1 MARST
6 QNIDKPFSRIK
17 NGLAELQPMWPAY
30 VKGDGGLTVDPQI
43 FRSNFGPTTPSL
55 SGLVDDVA
63 NTPGIRVEA
72 INDNG
77 TDAGTETDPA
87 GIEPTLTI
95 SGSGGFKPICTLTH
109 ADSTKTS
116 VFLIAPTSAP
126 TDSFG
131 LYDND
136 YTAEKRT
143 SPMQG
148 EVGVGTEHTRS
159 NGPYPVFMTIQELT
173 EFIDD
178 YRHIGQLNAS
188 KPSFLPH
195 GVEGRDSHVSAT
207 SANPVHGADPR
218 IEWMVD
224 TNSESAFGH
233 ADIPATSPYRA
244 TVFHPM
250 LLDVNQFHKDISG
263 ATIKVSSGIRNGSTS
278 AQYFPNGITRYDSD
292 PSGLDSST
300 IKYKV
305 FGKSGD
311 HLTGLLHA
319 NLHAN
324 LPNSNYF
331 QSFDS
336 TAVPSPKYRMKM
348 ALACFLK
355 DGTYSLNDGVIVP
368 YVYDQTRH
376 IGGTVTSTL
385 YSIWDGLHGYGSE
398 DDATYYSNDY
408 LETNDCSAQIFPF
421 FDFTQ
426 GPLAPSAQGNN
437 WTNEQMTARHTTTTN
452 ANGVLNTIIAP
463 PPHRMAILGMKKT
476 GSLITVF
483 CDHMDTTEDTALPA
497 GTPIYLEN
505 NNANNF
511 GTTNKATFPTAER
524 KLWPDR
530 WGLRGNQDGSDTYED
545 SDDSTDVGRSYNGWW
560 ITNADATIT
569 TGNSDADWQAA
580 DAPAGMYDKSG
591 QTIANGYGGTT
602 RSFVAFTFKTALFE
616 TGTDL
621 NEVILFNR
629 GDAYLRRGMVGGSE
643 QKYFHTPDADDNATA
658 GNIFGIEKRDANAEG
673 SPSHSELGTGF
684 QIGVSQMDSNVP
696 ARSSVDATYP
706 GRPTIGERSLP
717 SVDGKHRDGK
727 VVLRSIGIVTKDVD
741 GKILSAPNTY
751 NEGDGALRI
760 PSPLGYDLSDRY
772 ITVSGNYNDRLRAD
786 SGFPR
791 LNGEY
796 GHDKWLFR
804 GVSTPF
810 WSYTDTNTGRRAW
823 DYIKPVGT
831 ALTTSGTWTYGRNRP
846 WPGHERLGTRLSMS
860 PTLLRSTDHS
870 ATWTE
875 SVSGD
880 VVSARSSTTKYG
892 LSEMAASPVYLDAE
906 ITAFFPARPNRMI
919 MVEFDGN
926 EEHPVFGRHSMV
938 MDTPAHNYG
947 MGLEPI
953 WDGNIDGI
961 SQLTDPTS
969 VSGTALT
976 IPTNS
981 DKRFYTR
988 LTAAQHNGENAGP
1001 FRSGYFDSDDVA
1013 VTAGTV
1019 KTVPGL
1025 HNMKRLFWNH
1035 TPNATGNKSADVGV
1049 FDVKNRYARVKADNA
1064 YPPSSIY
1071 NRPAVWMTGGLPHLT
1086 TSGTWTGFVDLD
1098 GDDTYNLP
1106 GTGGFGR
1113 LGNGFGTSNYFTFS
1127 EGTNT
1132 LRTVFNTKGMT
1143 FLWNGEVVGTD
1154 VSCRT
1159 PVWAMSIKSCD
1170 IATFPVRTPIAHPS
1184 NSTDHWANH
1193 WAEGDPAVMHTGTRD
1208 YNRDDRVAFTEHQGA
1223 RYTLYLGEMTYATS
1237 GTSLSRS
1244 VSTPYAFDTD
1254 STLNA
1259 AMIARLTDLT
1269 ATEAQ
1274 FVVFTSD
1281 NFAGTPFTIGKQV
1294 ITESSGTLSINV
1306 GSATYIFTIGGSPP
1320 TWVNN
1325 ATYHVFVSLQG
1336 EPITPDSIPITS
1348 LNGFTQTSYFEP
1360 EYPARTLLHVPADPT
1375 DFLDS
1380 NGEITRLTN
1389 PTLQKSNQD
1398 LQIDSMT
1405 LRQLPTDSMLP
1416 FTVDSIKQQPSTTV
1430 ARYTKLNIYA
1440 RNIDKAK
1447 GMDVRVTLLE
1457 PPVVATID
1465 QEASTTIDGFI
1476 DRELDYT
1483 GGIGTLDLT
1492 GLPSSVVANGFVVRF
1507 NFYIP
1512 SVSDTLLHPIDWS
1525 AIPYVTSWDVEYDE
1539 KPTVDIAVI
1548 SNSYDGSTATSVV
1561 EASDTTFATKV
1572 GHVITFRVSGATTD
1586 ENRTISEFKVEYG
1599 DGTDSGWVKVETP
1612 ATSIT
1617 QDISYVYTTTTGTRN
1632 VKAYVKDDVG
1642 NESVASDP
1650 TITYT
1655 IVNAEPIA
1663 ILRAIPTMVRA
1674 GQAIRLDASSSY
1686 SINSSASLSTYTF
1699 NFGDGS
1705 SAVSSGTSYN
1715 DHTYAEAGE
1724 FLATLVVVDSNGT
1737 SSATAK
1743 VVVKV
1748 LPATLIIPLTLN
1760 TKPSSFSRRRVA
1772 NFTQTPVLDAVYPEV
1787 TDRGQR
1793 VDEFEMQGIFLKE
1806 TENTDIEFM
1815 EELLQSGA
1823 LVEFEYEAVNF
1834 SGQATNKTFVGRMV
1848 SFNYQRQG
1856 GNVGQT
1862 PYTAVFVREAGLG
1875 A

>member
-17 NGLAELQPMWPAY
+17 NGLAELQPMWPAF
-30 VKGDGGLTVDPQI
+30 VKGNGGLTVDPQI
-43 FRSNFGPTTPSL
+43 FRSNFGPTTASL

-72 INDNG
+72 INDDG
-77 TDAGTETDPA
+77 TDVTT
-87 GIEPTLTI
+87 EPTLTI

-131 LYDND
+131 MYDTD

-148 EVGVGTEHTRS
+148 EVNVGSEHVRD
-159 NGPYPVFMTIQELT
+159 NGPYPVFMTVQELA

-178 YRHIGQLNAS
+178 YRHVGQLNAS

-195 GVEGRDSHVSAT
+195 GVTGRAT
-207 SANPVHGADPR
+207 GEAADVLLTTANPAHGADPR
-218 IEWMVD
+218 IVWMVD
-224 TNSESAFGH
+224 TNGESTFGH
-233 ADIPATSPYRA
+233 DDIPATSPYRA

-250 LLDVNQFHKDISG
+250 LLDVNQFHKDISS
-263 ATIKVSSGIRNGSTS
+263 ATTKVSSGIRNGTTTIAS
-278 AQYFPNGITRYDSD
+278 YFANGITRYDSD
-292 PSGLDSST
+292 PTGLDSST

-336 TAVPSPKYRMKM
+336 SAVPSPKYRMKM

-355 DGTYSLNDGVIVP
+355 DGVYSLNDGAIVP
-368 YVYDQTRH
+368 YTYDQTRH

-385 YSIWDGLHGYGSE
+385 YSVWDGLQGYGSV
-398 DDATYYSNDY
+398 DDGSYFSGGY

-426 GPLAPSAQGNN
+426 GPITPSAQSNN
-437 WTNEQMTARHTTTTN
+437 WTNEQMTSRHTTDANT
-452 ANGVLNTIIAP
+452 NGVLNTVIAP
-463 PPHRMAILGMKKT
+463 PPHRMAILGIKKS
-476 GSLITVF
+476 GSTITVF
-483 CDHMDTTEDTALPA
+483 CDHMDSTEQTRLPA
-497 GTPIYLEN
+497 GTPIYLEGLTGN
-505 NNANNF
+505 L
-511 GTTNKATFPTAER
+511 GTTNDATFPSAEN

-530 WGLRGNQDGSDTYED
+530 WGLRGNQDGTTYDD
-545 SDDSTDVGRSYNGWW
+545 SIDSTDVGRSYNGWW
-560 ITNADATIT
+560 ITNAAANFGSGD
-569 TGNSDADWQAA
+569 SDAAWQAL
-580 DAPAGMYDKSG
+580 DAPADMYSKSG
-591 QTIANGYGGTT
+591 QTAENGYGGVT

-616 TGTDL
+616 TGTAL
-621 NEVILFNR
+621 NETILFNR
-629 GDAYLRRGMVGGSE
+629 GVAYLRRGMVGGSE
-643 QKYFHTPDADDNATA
+643 QKYYNSPDANNSAEA
-658 GNIFGIEKRDANAEG
+658 GNIFGIEERDANAEG

-684 QIGVSQMDSNVP
+684 QVGVSQMDSNVP

-727 VVLRSIGIVTKDVD
+727 VVLRSIGIVTKDAENN
-741 GKILSAPNTY
+741 ILSAPNTY
-751 NEGDGALRI
+751 NEGGGALRI
-760 PSPLGYDLSDRY
+760 PTPLGYDLSDRY
-772 ITVSGNYNDRLRAD
+772 ITVSGDYTDRLRAD

-791 LNGEY
+791 MNGEY

-860 PTLLRSTDHS
+860 PTLLRSADHS

-875 SVSGD
+875 SESGD
-880 VVSARSSTTKYG
+880 VVPARSATTKYG
-892 LSEMAASPVYLDAE
+892 LSEMAASPIYLDAE
-906 ITAFFPARPNRMI
+906 VTAFFPARANRMI
-919 MVEFDGN
+919 MIEFDGN

-938 MDTPAHNYG
+938 MDTPAQNYG
-947 MGLEPI
+947 MGIEPV
-953 WDGNIDGI
+953 WDGLDIDGI
-961 SQLTDPTS
+961 TQLSDPVS
-969 VSGTALT
+969 VSGTALS
-976 IPTNS
+976 IGSSPTTTTLFS
-981 DKRFYTR
+981 DRM
-988 LTAAQHNGENAGP
+988 TAYQHNGENVAIRNG
-1001 FRSGYFDSDDVA
+1001 GYFDAADLNSS
-1013 VTAGTV
+1013 TY

-1025 HNMKRLFWNH
+1025 HHMKRLFWNH
-1035 TPNATGNKSADVGV
+1035 TPNATN
-1049 FDVKNRYARVKADNA
+1049 NRLAEQTIVQPYTSSRDAEVKADNA
-1064 YPPSSIY
+1064 YPPLSIY
-1071 NRPAVWMTGGLPHLT
+1071 NRPAIWMTGGLPHLT
-1086 TSGTWTGFVDLD
+1086 TSGTWTGFVDVD
-1098 GDDTYNLP
+1098 GDNTFNLP
-1106 GTGGFGR
+1106 GTCGFGR

-1154 VSCRT
+1154 VSCKT
-1159 PVWAMSIKSCD
+1159 PVWAMSIKACD
-1170 IATFPVRTPIAHPS
+1170 IATFPIRTPIAHPS
-1184 NSTDHWANH
+1184 SSTDNWANH
-1193 WAEGDPAVMHTGTRD
+1193 WAEGDPAVMNTGKRD
-1208 YNRDDRVAFTEHQGA
+1208 YNRDDRVAFDEAKGA
-1223 RYTLYLGEMTYATS
+1223 RYIFYHEMDYDSANNRLESTASLTFGTDNAAVFNRLTEIDSQMHFVVADTLSNLHLSPIVVANAATV
-1237 GTSLSRS
+1237 TNEVV
-1244 VSTPYAFDTD
+1244 VSTDTK
-1254 STLNA
+1254 
-1259 AMIARLTDLT
+1259 IRIQTDT
-1269 ATEAQ
+1269 
-1274 FVVFTSD
+1274 
-1281 NFAGTPFTIGKQV
+1281 
-1294 ITESSGTLSINV
+1294 
-1306 GSATYIFTIGGSPP
+1306 ATYITGVEGHLING
-1320 TWVNN
+1320 N
-1325 ATYHVFVSLQG
+1325 TYKVLMSLQG
-1336 EPITPDSIPITS
+1336 EPITQDSIAATIVTGS
-1348 LNGFTQTSYFEP
+1348 QNTRD
-1360 EYPARTLLHVPADPT
+1360 YPARTLLHVPADPT

-1405 LRQLPTDSMLP
+1405 LRQLPTDNMLP

-1440 RNIDKAK
+1440 TNINKTK
-1447 GMDVRVTLLE
+1447 GMDIRVTLLE
-1457 PPVVATID
+1457 PPTVATID
-1465 QEASTTIDGFI
+1465 QEASTTIDGFV

-1492 GLPSSVVANGFVVRF
+1492 GLPSSVVASGFVVRF

-1512 SVSDTLLHPIDWS
+1512 SVSETLLHPIDWS
-1525 AIPYVTSWDVEYDE
+1525 AIPCISSWDVEYDE
-1539 KPTVDIAVI
+1539 KPTVDVAVV
-1548 SNSYDGSTATSVV
+1548 SNSYDGSTATSVGS
-1561 EASDTTFATKV
+1561 SDTSFTTKV
-1572 GHVITFRVSGATTD
+1572 GHVITFRVTGVTTD
-1586 ENRTISEFKVEYG
+1586 ANRLISEFKVEYG
-1599 DGTDSGWVKVETP
+1599 DGTDSGWVKVNTP
-1612 ATSIT
+1612 ATSVT
-1617 QDISYVYTTTTGTRN
+1617 QDISYVYTTTSGTRE

-1642 NESVASDP
+1642 NESLVSDP

-1686 SINSSASLSTYTF
+1686 TINSTATLSTYAFT
-1699 NFGDGS
+1699 FGDGS
-1705 SAVSSGTSYN
+1705 SAVSGATSYN

-1724 FLATLVVVDSNGT
+1724 FLATLVVTDSNGT

-1772 NFTQTPVLDAVYPEV
+1772 TFTQTPVLDAVYPEV

-1793 VDEFEMQGIFLKE
+1793 VDEFEMQGAFLKE

-1823 LVEFEYEAVNF
+1823 LVEFEYEAVNY

>member
-72 INDNG
+72 INDDG
-77 TDAGTETDPA
+77 TDVGT
-87 GIEPTLTI
+87 EPTLTI

-109 ADSTKTS
+109 ADATKTS
-116 VFLIAPTSAP
+116 VFLIAPTSKPIDTFSLYA
-126 TDSFG
+126 TDPARRS
-131 LYDND
+131 
-136 YTAEKRT
+136 
-143 SPMQG
+143 SPLQ
-148 EVGVGTEHTRS
+148 TEETEGPRH
-159 NGPYPVFMTIQELT
+159 NGPYPVFMTVQELA

-178 YRHIGQLNAS
+178 YRHVGEANS
-188 KPSFLPH
+188 DKPSFLPH
-195 GVEGRDSHVSAT
+195 GAQGRSTYTEVLPTAT
-207 SANPVHGADPR
+207 TPAHGADPR
-218 IEWMVD
+218 IVWMVD

-233 ADIPATSPYRA
+233 ADLPDTSPYRA

-250 LLDVNQFHKDISG
+250 LLDVNQFHKDI
-263 ATIKVSSGIRNGSTS
+263 TS
-278 AQYFPNGITRYDSD
+278 ATNKISQGIDSGTAKYFANGITRYDAD
-292 PSGLDSST
+292 PEGLDSST
-300 IKYKV
+300 IKYKI

-319 NLHAN
+319 NAHAD
-324 LPNSNYF
+324 LRMSNYV

-336 TAVPSPKYRMKM
+336 TAAPAPKYRMKM

-385 YSIWDGLHGYGSE
+385 YSVWDGLQGYGSE
-398 DDATYYSNDY
+398 DDGSYYSTDY
-408 LETNDCSAQIFPF
+408 DETHDCSAQIFPF

-426 GPLAPSAQGNN
+426 GPLTPSSQSNN
-437 WTNEQMTARHTTTTN
+437 WTNEQMTTRHTTDTA
-452 ANGVLNTIIAP
+452 ANGVLRYAIAP
-463 PPHRMAILGMKKT
+463 PPQRLAILQVT
-476 GSLITVF
+476 RDGSTSNGKIEVFVDALETSNIENTV
-483 CDHMDTTEDTALPA
+483 EGTA
-497 GTPIYLEN
+497 IYLE
-505 NNANNF
+505 
-511 GTTNKATFPTAER
+511 GLTGDIGSGNKATYPTNEK

-530 WGLRGNQDGSDTYED
+530 WGLRGNQDGSSEYED
-545 SDDSTDVGRSYNGWW
+545 SVSATNVGRSYNGWW
-560 ITNADATIT
+560 ITSVDSVTVTGDSAAWVAAGCTADSFTESAQSGATKT
-569 TGNSDADWQAA
+569 
-580 DAPAGMYDKSG
+580 
-591 QTIANGYGGTT
+591 
-602 RSFVAFTFKTALFE
+602 FVKFTFRTSLFE
-616 TGTDL
+616 LNNVSEDVYEFTRGT
-621 NEVILFNR
+621 
-629 GDAYLRRGMVGGSE
+629 AYARIGMLGGSE
-643 QKYFHTPDADDNATA
+643 QKYYNSSDANDSAEA
-658 GNIFGIEKRDANAEG
+658 GNLFGIEERDANAEG

-684 QIGVSQMDSNVP
+684 QVGVSQMDSNVP

-706 GRPTIGERSLP
+706 GRPTIGEKSLP
-717 SVDGKHRDGK
+717 SVDGKYRDNK
-727 VVLRSIGIVTKDVD
+727 PVIRSISIVTKDTENN
-741 GKILSAPNTY
+741 ILSAPNTY

-760 PSPLGYDLSDRY
+760 PTPLGYDLSDRY
-772 ITVSGNYNDRLRAD
+772 ITVSGDYNNRLRAD

-791 LNGEY
+791 MNGEY

-810 WSYTDTNTGRRAW
+810 WSYSDTNTGRRAW
-823 DYIKPVGT
+823 DYIKPTGV
-831 ALTTSGTWTYGRNRP
+831 SGTWTYGRNRP

-870 ATWTE
+870 ATWT
-875 SVSGD
+875 STVSGN
-880 VVSARSSTTKYG
+880 VVTPREATTKYG
-892 LSEMAASPVYLDAE
+892 LSEMAASPIYLDAE
-906 ITAFFPARPNRMI
+906 VTAFFPARPNRMI
-919 MVEFDGN
+919 MIEFDGN

-938 MDTPAHNYG
+938 MDTPAQNYG
-947 MGLEPI
+947 MGIEPV
-953 WDGNIDGI
+953 WDGLDIDGI
-961 SQLTDPTS
+961 TQLSDPVS
-969 VSGTALT
+969 VSGTALSLGSS
-976 IPTNS
+976 PTPTTLFS
-981 DKRFYTR
+981 DRM
-988 LTAAQHNGENAGP
+988 TAYQHNGENVVIRNG
-1001 FRSGYFDSDDVA
+1001 GYFDADDLNSA
-1013 VTAGTV
+1013 NY

-1025 HNMKRLFWNH
+1025 HHMKRLFWNH
-1035 TPNATGNKSADVGV
+1035 TPNATN
-1049 FDVKNRYARVKADNA
+1049 NRLAEQTIIQPYTSSRDAEVKADDA
-1064 YPPSSIY
+1064 YPPLSIY
-1071 NRPAVWMTGGLPHLT
+1071 NRPAIWMTGGLPHLT

-1098 GDDTYNLP
+1098 GDGTFNLP

-1113 LGNGFGTSNYFTFS
+1113 LGNGFGTANYFTFS

-1154 VSCRT
+1154 VSCKT
-1159 PVWAMSIKSCD
+1159 PVWAMSIKACD
-1170 IATFPVRTPIAHPS
+1170 IATFPIRTPIAHPS
-1184 NSTDHWANH
+1184 DSNDNWANN
-1193 WAEGDPAVMHTGTRD
+1193 WAEGDPAVMNTGKRD
-1208 YNRDDRVAFTEHQGA
+1208 YNRDDRVAFDEAKGA
-1223 RYTLYLGEMTYATS
+1223 RYIFYHDMDYDLANNRLESTSTLAFGADNADVFNRLTEIDSQMHFVVADTLGNLHLSPTVVANAASVTNEVTV
-1237 GTSLSRS
+1237 GTDIKIRI
-1244 VSTPYAFDTD
+1244 DTD
-1254 STLNA
+1254 T
-1259 AMIARLTDLT
+1259 
-1269 ATEAQ
+1269 
-1274 FVVFTSD
+1274 
-1281 NFAGTPFTIGKQV
+1281 
-1294 ITESSGTLSINV
+1294 
-1306 GSATYIFTIGGSPP
+1306 ATYITGVEGDLSDG
-1320 TWVNN
+1320 T
-1325 ATYHVFVSLQG
+1325 TYKVLMSLQG
-1336 EPITPDSIPITS
+1336 EPITQDSIAATIVTGS
-1348 LNGFTQTSYFEP
+1348 ENTRD
-1360 EYPARTLLHVPADPT
+1360 YPARTLLHVPADPT

-1405 LRQLPTDSMLP
+1405 LRQLPTENMLP

-1430 ARYTKLNIYA
+1430 ARYTNLNVYA
-1440 RNIDKAK
+1440 KNINKAR
-1447 GMDVRVTLLE
+1447 GLDVRVTLLE
-1457 PPVVATID
+1457 PPEVATID
-1465 QEASTTIDGFI
+1465 QEASTTIDGFV

-1492 GLPSSVVANGFVVRF
+1492 GLPSSVVASGFVVRF

-1548 SNSYDGSTATSVV
+1548 SNSYDGSTATSNGT
-1561 EASDTTFATKV
+1561 SDTTFATKV

-1642 NESVASDP
+1642 NESVVSDP

-1674 GQAIRLDASSSY
+1674 GQAIRFDASSSY

-1724 FLATLVVVDSNGT
+1724 YLATLVVVDSNAT

-1743 VVVKV
+1743 VVVKI

-1772 NFTQTPVLDAVYPEV
+1772 NFTQTSVLDAVYPEV

-1834 SGQATNKTFVGRMV
+1834 SGQATNKTFVGRMI

>member
-17 NGLAELQPMWPAY
+17 NGLAELQPMWPAF
-30 VKGDGGLTVDPQI
+30 VKANGGLTVDPQI
-43 FRSNFGPTTPSL
+43 FHSKFGPTTASL

-72 INDNG
+72 INDDG
-77 TDAGTETDPA
+77 TDVTT
-87 GIEPTLTI
+87 EPTLTI

-109 ADSTKTS
+109 ADATKTS

-131 LYDND
+131 LYDTD

-148 EVGVGTEHTRS
+148 ENNVGFSEHVRD
-159 NGPYPVFMTIQELT
+159 NGPYPVFMTVQELA

-178 YRHIGQLNAS
+178 YRHVGQLNAS

-195 GVEGRDSHVSAT
+195 GVTGRPTGEAADVLLT
-207 SANPVHGADPR
+207 TANPAHGADPR
-218 IEWMVD
+218 IVWMVD
-224 TNSESAFGH
+224 TNSESTFGH
-233 ADIPATSPYRA
+233 DDIPATSPYRA

-263 ATIKVSSGIRNGSTS
+263 ASTKVSSGIRNGGTS
-278 AQYFPNGITRYDSD
+278 ASYFSNGITRYDSD
-292 PSGLDSST
+292 PTGLDSST

-336 TAVPSPKYRMKM
+336 SAVPSPKYRMKM

-355 DGTYSLNDGVIVP
+355 DGVYSLNDGAIVP
-368 YVYDQTRH
+368 YSYDQTRH

-385 YSIWDGLHGYGSE
+385 YSVWDGLQGYGSE
-398 DDATYYSNDY
+398 DDGSYFSGGY
-408 LETNDCSAQIFPF
+408 LETDDCSAQIFPF

-426 GPLAPSAQGNN
+426 GPITPSAQSNN
-437 WTNEQMTARHTTTTN
+437 WTNEQMTSRHTTN
-452 ANGVLNTIIAP
+452 ANTNGVLNTVIAP
-463 PPHRMAILGMKKT
+463 PPHRMAILGIKKS
-476 GSLITVF
+476 GSTITVF
-483 CDHMDTTEDTALPA
+483 CDHMDTTEQTLLPA
-497 GTPIYLEN
+497 GTPIYLEGLTGN
-505 NNANNF
+505 L
-511 GTTNKATFPTAER
+511 GTTNDATFPSAEN

-530 WGLRGNQDGSDTYED
+530 WGLRGNQDGTTYDD
-545 SDDSTDVGRSYNGWW
+545 SIDSTDVGRSYNGWW
-560 ITNADATIT
+560 ITNADATIE
-569 TGNSDADWQAA
+569 TGNSDAAWQAA

-591 QTIANGYGGTT
+591 QTVANGYGGTT

-616 TGTDL
+616 TGTAL
-621 NEVILFNR
+621 NEIILFNR

-643 QKYFHTPDADDNATA
+643 QKYFHTPDADDDATA
-658 GNIFGIEKRDANAEG
+658 GNIFGIEKRNANAEG
-673 SPSHSELGTGF
+673 SPSHSKIGTGF
-684 QIGVSQMDSNVP
+684 QVGVSQMDSNVP

-727 VVLRSIGIVTKDVD
+727 VVLRSIGIVTKDVE
-741 GKILSAPNTY
+741 GKILSAPNRY
-751 NEGDGALRI
+751 NEGDGGLRI

-772 ITVSGNYNDRLRAD
+772 ITVSGDYTDRLRAD

-791 LNGEY
+791 MNGEY

-860 PTLLRSTDHS
+860 PTLLRSADHS
-870 ATWTE
+870 ATWTD

-880 VVSARSSTTKYG
+880 VVPARSATTKYG
-892 LSEMAASPVYLDAE
+892 LSEMAASPIFLDAE

-919 MVEFDGN
+919 MVEFDSN

-938 MDTPAHNYG
+938 MDTPAQNYG
-947 MGLEPI
+947 MGLSPV
-953 WDGNIDGI
+953 WDGNTSGI
-961 SQLTDPTS
+961 SQLGATKS

-976 IPTNS
+976 VPTDS
-981 DKRFYTR
+981 AKRFYTR
-988 LTAAQHNGENAGP
+988 LTAAQHNGENANGW
-1001 FRSGYFDSDDVA
+1001 RGGYFDSDDVD
-1013 VTAGTV
+1013 VTGGTV

-1035 TPNATGNKSADVGV
+1035 TPNATGNKSASVGG
-1049 FDVKNRYARVKADNA
+1049 FDILNKDARVKADNA
-1064 YPPSSIY
+1064 FPTASIY
-1071 NRPAVWMTGGLPHLT
+1071 NRCGVWMTGGLPHLT
-1086 TSGTWTGFVDLD
+1086 TSGTWTGFVDVD
-1098 GDDTYNLP
+1098 GDNTFNLP

-1113 LGNGFGTSNYFTFS
+1113 LSNGFGTSNYFTFS

-1132 LRTVFNTKGMT
+1132 LRTVFNSKGMT

-1154 VSCRT
+1154 PSCRT

-1170 IATFPVRTPIAHPS
+1170 IATFPMRTPIAHPS
-1184 NSTDHWANH
+1184 STTDHWANH
-1193 WAEGDPAVMHTGTRD
+1193 WAEGDPAVMNTGTRD
-1208 YNRDDRVAFTEHQGA
+1208 YNRDDRVAFTEHQGG
-1223 RYTLYLGEMTYATS
+1223 RYTLYLDEMEYSSS
-1237 GTSLSRS
+1237 GTILDLVASAS
-1244 VSTPYAFDTD
+1244 FDTD

-1269 ATEAQ
+1269 ATEAH
-1274 FVVFTSD
+1274 FVAFDSTDLSATPIAIGRQVVTYTASPA
-1281 NFAGTPFTIGKQV
+1281 NITINTGT
-1294 ITESSGTLSINV
+1294 
-1306 GSATYIFTIGGSPP
+1306 ATYIYGSSG
-1320 TWVNN
+1320 
-1325 ATYHVFVSLQG
+1325 VFINGASYYVLVTLQG
-1336 EPITPDSIPITS
+1336 EPITPDSMPITS
-1348 LNGFTQTSYFEP
+1348 LNGFTQSSYAIP
-1360 EYPARTLLHVPADPT
+1360 EYPARTLLHVPTDPT
-1375 DFLDS
+1375 EFLDS

-1405 LRQLPTDSMLP
+1405 LRQLPTGGMLP

-1440 RNIDKAK
+1440 TNINKTK
-1447 GMDVRVTLLE
+1447 GMDIRVTLLE
-1457 PPVVATID
+1457 PPTVVTID

-1476 DRELDYT
+1476 DRQLDYT

-1492 GLPSSVVANGFVVRF
+1492 GLPSSVVASGFVVRF

-1512 SVSDTLLHPIDWS
+1512 SVSETLLHPIDWS
-1525 AIPYVTSWDVEYDE
+1525 AIPCITSWDVEYDE
-1539 KPTVDIAVI
+1539 KPTVDVAVV
-1548 SNSYDGSTATSVV
+1548 SNSYDGSTATSVGS
-1561 EASDTTFATKV
+1561 SDTSFTTKV
-1572 GHVITFRVSGATTD
+1572 GHVITFRVTGVTTD
-1586 ENRTISEFKVEYG
+1586 ANRLISEFKVEYG
-1599 DGTDSGWVKVETP
+1599 DGTDSGWVKVNTP

-1617 QDISYVYTTTTGTRN
+1617 QDISYVYTTTSGTRE

-1642 NESVASDP
+1642 NESLVSDP

-1686 SINSSASLSTYTF
+1686 TINSTATLSTYAFT
-1699 NFGDGS
+1699 FGDGS
-1705 SAVSSGTSYN
+1705 SAVSGATSYN

-1724 FLATLVVVDSNGT
+1724 FLATLVVTDSNGT

-1772 NFTQTPVLDAVYPEV
+1772 TFTQTPVLDAVYPEV

-1793 VDEFEMQGIFLKE
+1793 VDEFEMQGVFLKE

-1823 LVEFEYEAVNF
+1823 LVEFEYEAVNY
-1834 SGQATNKTFVGRMV
+1834 SGQATNKTFVGRMT